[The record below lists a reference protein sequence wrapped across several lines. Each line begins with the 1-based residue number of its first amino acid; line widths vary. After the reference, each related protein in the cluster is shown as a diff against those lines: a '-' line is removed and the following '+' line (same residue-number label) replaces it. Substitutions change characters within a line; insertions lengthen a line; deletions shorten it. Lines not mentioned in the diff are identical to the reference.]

1 MIQYRPYIVFRK
13 MGHDNEPYK
22 VMLTN
27 VIADPMYVALWLSR
41 QITSESGDVIDIG
54 IDKIEVE
61 EEQNG

>member
-1 MIQYRPYIVFRK
+1 
-13 MGHDNEPYK
+13 
-22 VMLTN
+22 
-27 VIADPMYVALWLSR
+27 MYVALWLSR